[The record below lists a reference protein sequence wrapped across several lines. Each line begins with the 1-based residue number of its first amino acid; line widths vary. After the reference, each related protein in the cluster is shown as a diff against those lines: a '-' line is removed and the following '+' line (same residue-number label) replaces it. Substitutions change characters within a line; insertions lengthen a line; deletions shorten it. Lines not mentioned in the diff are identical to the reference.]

1 MGEILARN
9 KACNIYFQEKQ
20 WAQISP
26 EAVNFVIALT
36 EKRPD
41 MRLTAEEALE
51 HPWFQS
57 KLPSAFP
64 MSAPALAAVSAAV
77 FPKVPKARDR
87 GMSAELMNRMKGGE
101 REGSVLEIYTQAG
114 RGSAQ
119 EEKASDERQ
128 LTRTQMV
135 LRELRIAEGGLKPAS
150 EQSQV

>member
-20 WAQISP
+20 WAKISP

-57 KLPSAFP
+57 KLPSISPLSATPASLPAAFP
-64 MSAPALAAVSAAV
+64 SLPQGREL
-77 FPKVPKARDR
+77 
-87 GMSAELMNRMKGGE
+87 GMSAELLTRMKGGE
-101 REGSVLEIYTQAG
+101 REGTVLQAYTQAV
-114 RGSAQ
+114 RGITQ
-119 EEKASDERQ
+119 EEKASEERQ
-128 LTRTQMV
+128 ILRTQMV
-135 LRELRIAEGGLKPAS
+135 LRELRVAEEALKPAS